1 MQKTIV
7 SRAAFDRAAAQR
19 VLRQVLQKP
28 DSTLCLATG
37 GTTAGIFTRMIEL
50 KQVLDLE
57 LSRVK
62 CINMDEYVGVR
73 KDDPASCYYR
83 IVRDLYAPLGLR
95 EKQFYV
101 PIAPAEQAQ
110 RESAR
115 FAQRLREFGGIDF
128 MLLSVGGNGHIAFNE
143 PGADFG
149 AHIHVT
155 DLTQGTRR
163 AKAELFGDVE
173 KVPAQGLTL
182 GIADVM
188 AARHILLVA
197 NGSHKAE
204 IIRRALEGPV
214 TPEVP
219 ASVLQLHPN
228 LEILLDEAA
237 AQERSTRDE
246 G

>member
-95 EKQFYV
+95 EEQFYV

-149 AHIHVT
+149 AHI
-155 DLTQGTRR
+155 L
-163 AKAELFGDVE
+163 
-173 KVPAQGLTL
+173 
-182 GIADVM
+182 
-188 AARHILLVA
+188 
-197 NGSHKAE
+197 
-204 IIRRALEGPV
+204 
-214 TPEVP
+214 
-219 ASVLQLHPN
+219 
-228 LEILLDEAA
+228 
-237 AQERSTRDE
+237 
-246 G
+246 

>member
-7 SRAAFDRAAAQR
+7 PCAAFDRAAAQK

-37 GTTAGIFTRMIEL
+37 DTTAGIFTRMVEL
-50 KQVLDLE
+50 KQALDLDCA
-57 LSRVK
+57 RVK

-73 KDDPASCYYR
+73 REEPASCYFR

-95 EKQFYV
+95 EDQFYV
-101 PIAPAEQAQ
+101 PVAPPSQAQ
-110 RESAR
+110 QERER
-115 FAQRLREFGGIDF
+115 FARKLRGFGGIDF

-149 AHIHVT
+149 AHIHVAN
-155 DLTQGTRR
+155 LTQSTLQ
-163 AKAELFGDVE
+163 AKAELFGGAD

-197 NGSHKAE
+197 NGVHKAE
-204 IIRRALEGPV
+204 IIRRALEGPI

-228 LEILLDEAA
+228 LDILLDEAA
-237 AQERSTRDE
+237 AQ
-246 G
+246 